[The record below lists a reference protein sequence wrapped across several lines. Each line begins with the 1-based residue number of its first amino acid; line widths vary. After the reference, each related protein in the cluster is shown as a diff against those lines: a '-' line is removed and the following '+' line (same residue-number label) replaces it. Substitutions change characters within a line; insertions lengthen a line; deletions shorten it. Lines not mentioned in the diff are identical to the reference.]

1 MTGGQGKWAPKLTFE
16 ERCGYYFAFLIGVDK
31 SIIARAS
38 GLNRGTVT
46 RLVNRHYRAYDEVH
60 LKYDELGL
68 DTFRERY
75 WTQSIRDRVAAAL
88 AQAAAPPAAP
98 GV

>member
-16 ERCGYYFAFLIGVDK
+16 ERCGYYFAYTTGISK
-31 SIIARAS
+31 EAIAAVS

-46 RLVNRHYRAYDEVH
+46 RLVNRRYRAYAGVH
-60 LKYDELGL
+60 QKYDELGA
-68 DTFRERY
+68 DAFREAY
-75 WTQSIRDRVAAAL
+75 YSPALAAAL
-88 AQAAAPPAAP
+88 AQAQVGLCTS